1 MHKPIRVLVVD
12 DSAYVRLVVTRML
25 SAEPYLEVVGQAF
38 NGEQALELADK
49 LQPDV
54 ITLDVEM
61 PKLNGLEVLRRL
73 LPRNPIPVVMLSSLT
88 RHGAQVT
95 LEALSLGA
103 VDFVAK
109 PGSAGV
115 PDLQAVHA
123 QLISKVRAAAAA
135 KVVPPP
141 PPRRRPAPPPS
152 PAPSPSLI
160 TGRTPVVLVAAS
172 TGGPGALHSLL
183 AALPDALPAAF
194 AITQHMPPSFTEAL
208 AQRLDGLCALS
219 VKEADEGDFLRP
231 GTALVARGGYHMI
244 IGPRGAVHL
253 SKDPPLWGVRPAADP
268 MMISAAHSLRC
279 PLVGVV
285 LTGMGRDGAEG
296 VKAIKQA
303 GGTVIAESEQTAVIY
318 GMPKAAYETGCCSAV
333 LPLHDIADHIAGLVN
348 NIVQL
353 PTGA

>member
-141 PPRRRPAPPPS
+141 PPRRRPAPPSS

-208 AQRLDGLCALS
+208 AQRLDGLCA
-219 VKEADEGDFLRP
+219 
-231 GTALVARGGYHMI
+231 
-244 IGPRGAVHL
+244 RGAVHL